1 MRRQKKLLKQEI
13 SRQKEAYAQHEE
25 KVAKLEDE
33 LEAANICLDL
43 RRKERDKEK
52 ADWGTKRIDLKKK
65 VKELE
70 VKLQK
75 ENERFMHMMVE
86 METLRTKS
94 NQVCKL
100 NVSQPQFGGNFFQSA
115 KEDNRKAAYEND
127 TFQAVLK
134 EELEIMRD
142 AFQKKLN
149 VKEMEKQDLL
159 KRLNK
164 LLSER
169 NPATG
174 LYEFD
179 PCTLAEKDKTLQGH
193 VPRQNVFRGNG
204 AADIEKATVRTCKML
219 E

>member
-1 MRRQKKLLKQEI
+1 
-13 SRQKEAYAQHEE
+13 
-25 KVAKLEDE
+25 
-33 LEAANICLDL
+33 
-43 RRKERDKEK
+43 
-52 ADWGTKRIDLKKK
+52 
-65 VKELE
+65 
-70 VKLQK
+70 
-75 ENERFMHMMVE
+75 MHMMVE

-94 NQVCKL
+94 NQVCKPKL

-115 KEDNRKAAYEND
+115 KEENRKAAYEND

-193 VPRQNVFRGNG
+193 VNG
-204 AADIEKATVRTCKML
+204 QKHISGKNCC
-219 E
+219 